1 MAGGMTAATLP
12 TSPDLAGPH
21 AASEWREMLRLA
33 APLVGANLLQMAVF
47 AVDVLFVARL
57 GAEAL
62 AASSLA
68 VSIFGLL
75 IWSLTGLVGATSPL
89 IAAELGRR
97 RHAVREVRRTVRM
110 GGWVGLI
117 AALVAMALCQ
127 LGGPLLRATGQSE
140 AVVVRAVPFL
150 TVLSLAC
157 VPAVLASLL
166 RTVVSTL
173 GRPGIGTAITALAV
187 AVNATGNW
195 IFVYGHAGMPA
206 LGLMGSAWSSV
217 ITSSAMLAAYAM
229 VLRFDRRLHR
239 YRLLGRWWRAEW
251 RRFADVWKIGL
262 PICATIVAE
271 AGLFNGA
278 ALLIGRIGELQ
289 LAAHTV
295 ALQLAG
301 MTFQVPFGLGQAA
314 TIRVGLAYGARDH
327 AGIARAGWTALG
339 MSVGFMATTAALMLA
354 MPRFFLGL
362 YIDVTDPANA
372 ALVGFALQFLVVAA
386 AFQLFDG
393 AQATCGAVLRGLQ
406 DTRVP
411 MTIAI
416 FGYWVPGL
424 FTAIGLGLY
433 TPLGGMGVWLGLLA
447 GLVCVAALL
456 LWRWHNRARLGLLP

>member
-1 MAGGMTAATLP
+1 MTVASMP

-21 AASEWREMLRLA
+21 ATSEWREMLRLA

-75 IWSLTGLVGATSPL
+75 IWSLAGLVGAASPL

-110 GGWVGLI
+110 GAWVGLM
-117 AALVAMALCQ
+117 AALIAMALCQ
-127 LGGPLLRATGQSE
+127 LGGPVLRATGQSE

-150 TVLSLAC
+150 SVLSLAC
-157 VPAVLASLL
+157 VPAVLSSLL
-166 RTVVSTL
+166 RTVVATL
-173 GRPGIGTAITALAV
+173 GRPGIGTLITGMAV

-195 IFVYGHAGMPA
+195 VFVYGHAGMPA

-217 ITSSAMLAAYAM
+217 VTSSAMLLAYAL
-229 VLRFDRRLHR
+229 VLRFDRKLHR
-239 YRLLGRWWRAEW
+239 YHLLGRWWRPEW
-251 RRFADVWKIGL
+251 RRFFDVWKIGL

-295 ALQLAG
+295 AMQLAG

-339 MSVGFMATTAALMLA
+339 MTVDSW
-354 MPRFFLGL
+354 
-362 YIDVTDPANA
+362 PAPP
-372 ALVGFALQFLVVAA
+372 
-386 AFQLFDG
+386 
-393 AQATCGAVLRGLQ
+393 C
-406 DTRVP
+406 
-411 MTIAI
+411 
-416 FGYWVPGL
+416 
-424 FTAIGLGLY
+424 
-433 TPLGGMGVWLGLLA
+433 
-447 GLVCVAALL
+447 
-456 LWRWHNRARLGLLP
+456 

>member
-1 MAGGMTAATLP
+1 MAGGMTVATLP

-21 AASEWREMLRLA
+21 ATSEWREMLRLA

-68 VSIFGLL
+68 VSIFSLL
-75 IWSLTGLVGATSPL
+75 IWSLTGLVGAASPL

-117 AALVAMALCQ
+117 AALVAMGLCQ

-140 AVVVRAVPFL
+140 AVVLRAVPFL

-187 AVNATGNW
+187 AINATGNW
-195 IFVYGHAGMPA
+195 VFVYGHFGMPQ

-217 ITSSAMLAAYAM
+217 VTSSAMLLAYGL

-239 YRLLGRWWRAEW
+239 YHLLGRWWRPEW
-251 RRFADVWKIGL
+251 RRFVDVWKIGL
-262 PICATIVAE
+262 PICTTIVAE

-278 ALLIGRIGELQ
+278 ALLMGRIGDVQ

-295 ALQLAG
+295 TMQLAG
-301 MTFQVPFGLGQAA
+301 ITFMVPFGLGQAA
-314 TIRVGLAYGARDH
+314 TIRVGLAYGAQDH
-327 AGIARAGWTALG
+327 AGIARAGRTALV
-339 MSVGFMATTAALMLA
+339 MSAGFMATMAALMLSA
-354 MPRFFLGL
+354 PRLALSL
-362 YIDVTDPANA
+362 YVDPADPANA
-372 ALVGFALQFLVVAA
+372 ALLGYALKFLVVAA

-393 AQATCGAVLRGLQ
+393 TQSTCTAVLRGLQ
-406 DTRVP
+406 DTRMP
-411 MTIAI
+411 MAIAL

-424 FTAIGLGLY
+424 GTAIGLGLF
-433 TPLGGMGVWLGLLA
+433 TPLGGLGVWLGLMV
-447 GLVCVAALL
+447 GLICVAGML
-456 LWRWHNRARLGLLP
+456 LWRWHHRARLGLLP

>member
-1 MAGGMTAATLP
+1 MTVASMP

-21 AASEWREMLRLA
+21 ATSEWREMLRLA

-75 IWSLTGLVGATSPL
+75 IWSLAGLVGAASPL

-110 GGWVGLI
+110 GAWVGLM
-117 AALVAMALCQ
+117 AALIAMALCQ
-127 LGGPLLRATGQSE
+127 LGGPVLRATGQSE

-150 TVLSLAC
+150 SVLSLAC
-157 VPAVLASLL
+157 VPAVLSSLL
-166 RTVVSTL
+166 RTVVATL
-173 GRPGIGTAITALAV
+173 GRPGIGTLITGMAV

-195 IFVYGHAGMPA
+195 VFVYGHAGMPA

-217 ITSSAMLAAYAM
+217 VTSSAMLLAYAL
-229 VLRFDRRLHR
+229 VLRFDRKLHR
-239 YRLLGRWWRAEW
+239 YHLLGRWWRPEW
-251 RRFADVWKIGL
+251 RRFFDVWKIGL

-295 ALQLAG
+295 AMQLAG

-339 MSVGFMATTAALMLA
+339 MTVGFMASTAVLMWA
-354 MPRFFLGL
+354 VPRLILGL
-362 YIDVTDPANA
+362 YIDVANPANA
-372 ALVGFALQFLVVAA
+372 ELVHYALQFLLVAA

-393 AQATCGAVLRGLQ
+393 TQSTCGAVLRGLQ

-411 MTIAI
+411 MAIAI

-424 FTAIGLGLY
+424 LTAIGLGLF
-433 TPLGGMGVWLGLLA
+433 TPLEGLGVWLGLMV
-447 GLVCVAALL
+447 GLVCVAAML
-456 LWRWHNRARLGLLP
+456 LWRWHRRAALGLLP